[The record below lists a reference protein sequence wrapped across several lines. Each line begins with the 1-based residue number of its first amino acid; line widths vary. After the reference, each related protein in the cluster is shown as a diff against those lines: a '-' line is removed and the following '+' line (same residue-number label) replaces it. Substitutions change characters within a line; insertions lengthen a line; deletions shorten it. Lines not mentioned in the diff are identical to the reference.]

1 MKKNAYAGIIG
12 GEPMGINALF
22 VDSGEQMSLVYLDQ
36 IAVKTQLR
44 ESFEDA
50 ENTLADLAE
59 SIRSRG
65 VLQPILVRP
74 KDSGYELVAGERRFR
89 ACQLAGLEQVPA
101 YIREMDDEEAEDAQL
116 AENIHRKNL
125 TQIEEAKKI
134 QRDFDRLGSVEAVL
148 AKHQKSRSWLS
159 KTLALLSLP
168 EQAKRLV
175 GENVSADIEVINTV
189 KIIEKTDPKTAE
201 RLVDELKR
209 TRGKVNARKTAF
221 LEKKKLARS
230 ESAIFPGAQ
239 MESALTGADVARCL
253 SSAEVLREAYF
264 SIYQFGVVPEAV
276 FSSLPADL
284 REGAEEWLESFYQMG
299 VQGGET
305 GKRVVQGFRNGQF
318 ATEGEGAFALLAF
331 LQGVDRRVEFDFLD
345 VLEAVKR

>member
-1 MKKNAYAGIIG
+1 MKKNAYADITG
-12 GEPMGINALF
+12 GQPMGIDVLF
-22 VDSGEQMSLVYLDQ
+22 ADSGDQMSLVYLDQ

-89 ACQLAGLEQVPA
+89 ACQLAGLQQVPA

-189 KIIEKTDPKTAE
+189 RVIEKTDPKTAE

-221 LEKKKLARS
+221 LEKKKLACS
-230 ESAIFPGAQ
+230 ESAT
-239 MESALTGADVARCL
+239 LTGAGVARCL
-253 SSAEVLREAYF
+253 SSAEILREAYF
-264 SIYQFGVVPEAV
+264 SIYQFGVVPGAV
-276 FSSLPADL
+276 FSSLPAEL
-284 REGAEEWLESFYQMG
+284 REGVEEWLENFYQMG
-299 VQGGET
+299 LQDGET

-318 ATEGEGAFALLAF
+318 AMEGEGAFALLAF
-331 LQGVDRRVEFDFLD
+331 LQGIDRRIEFDFLD
-345 VLEAVKR
+345 VLEAVKK